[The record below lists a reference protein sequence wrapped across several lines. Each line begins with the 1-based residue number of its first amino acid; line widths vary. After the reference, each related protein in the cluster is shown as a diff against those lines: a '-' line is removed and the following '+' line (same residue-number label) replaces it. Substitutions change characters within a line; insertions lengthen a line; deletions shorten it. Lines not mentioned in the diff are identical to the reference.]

1 MKTYKT
7 ITLEQAGELSL
18 NSLVQN
24 YNDAIETIW
33 YLQNKLN
40 EQMQEN
46 EQLWMAYEEIS
57 GKCLKRWRS
66 VISH

>member
-33 YLQNKLN
+33 HLQNKLS

-46 EQLWMAYEEIS
+46 EQLWMAYKKIS
-57 GKCLKRWRS
+57 DELYG
-66 VISH
+66 

>member
-18 NSLVQN
+18 NILVQN

-33 YLQNKLN
+33 YLQNKLS

-46 EQLWMAYEEIS
+46 EQLWKAYEEIS
-57 GKCLKRWRS
+57 DELYG
-66 VISH
+66 

>member
-18 NSLVQN
+18 NILVQN

-33 YLQNKLN
+33 HLQNKLS

-46 EQLWMAYEEIS
+46 EQLWKAYEEIS
-57 GKCLKRWRS
+57 DEFYG
-66 VISH
+66 

>member
-18 NSLVQN
+18 NILVQN

-33 YLQNKLN
+33 HLQNKLS

-46 EQLWMAYEEIS
+46 EQLWMAYKKIS
-57 GKCLKRWRS
+57 DELYG
-66 VISH
+66 

>member
-33 YLQNKLN
+33 YLQNKLS

-46 EQLWMAYEEIS
+46 EQLWMAYEKIS
-57 GKCLKRWRS
+57 DELCG
-66 VISH
+66 

>member
-33 YLQNKLN
+33 HLQNKLR

-46 EQLWMAYEEIS
+46 EQLWKAYEEIS
-57 GKCLKRWRS
+57 DELYG
-66 VISH
+66 

>member
-18 NSLVQN
+18 NILVQN

-33 YLQNKLN
+33 HLQNKLS

-46 EQLWMAYEEIS
+46 EQLWKAYEEIS
-57 GKCLKRWRS
+57 DELYG
-66 VISH
+66 

>member
-7 ITLEQAGELSL
+7 ITLEQAEELSL

-57 GKCLKRWRS
+57 DELYG
-66 VISH
+66 

>member
-33 YLQNKLN
+33 YLQNKLS

-46 EQLWMAYEEIS
+46 EQLWKAYEEIS
-57 GKCLKRWRS
+57 DELYG
-66 VISH
+66 

>member
-33 YLQNKLN
+33 HLQNKLS

-46 EQLWMAYEEIS
+46 EQLWKAYEEIS
-57 GKCLKRWRS
+57 DELYG
-66 VISH
+66 

>member
-1 MKTYKT
+1 MRTYKT

-33 YLQNKLN
+33 YLQNKLS

-57 GKCLKRWRS
+57 DELYG
-66 VISH
+66 

>member
-18 NSLVQN
+18 NILVQN

-33 YLQNKLN
+33 HLQNKLC
-40 EQMQEN
+40 EQMKEN
-46 EQLWMAYEEIS
+46 EQLWKAYEEIS
-57 GKCLKRWRS
+57 DELFG
-66 VISH
+66 

>member
-7 ITLEQAGELSL
+7 IALEQAGELSL

-46 EQLWMAYEEIS
+46 EQLWKAYEEIS
-57 GKCLKRWRS
+57 DELYG
-66 VISH
+66 

>member
-33 YLQNKLN
+33 HLQNKLS

-46 EQLWMAYEEIS
+46 EQLWQAYEEIS
-57 GKCLKRWRS
+57 DELYG
-66 VISH
+66 

>member
-46 EQLWMAYEEIS
+46 EQLWKAYEEIS
-57 GKCLKRWRS
+57 DELYG
-66 VISH
+66 

>member
-24 YNDAIETIW
+24 YNNAIETIW
-33 YLQNKLN
+33 YLQNKLS

-46 EQLWMAYEEIS
+46 EQLWKVYEEIS
-57 GKCLKRWRS
+57 DELYG
-66 VISH
+66 

>member
-18 NSLVQN
+18 NNLVQN

-33 YLQNKLN
+33 HLQSKLS

-46 EQLWMAYEEIS
+46 EQLWKAYEEIS
-57 GKCLKRWRS
+57 DELYG
-66 VISH
+66 

>member
-1 MKTYKT
+1 MNARRIPMKTYKT

-33 YLQNKLN
+33 HLQNKLR

-46 EQLWMAYEEIS
+46 EQLWKAYEEIS
-57 GKCLKRWRS
+57 DELYG
-66 VISH
+66 

>member
-18 NSLVQN
+18 NILVQN

-33 YLQNKLN
+33 HLQNKLS

-46 EQLWMAYEEIS
+46 EQLWKAYEEIS
-57 GKCLKRWRS
+57 DEIYGW
-66 VISH
+66 

>member
-33 YLQNKLN
+33 HLQNKLR

-46 EQLWMAYEEIS
+46 EQLWKAYEEIS
-57 GKCLKRWRS
+57 DALYG
-66 VISH
+66 

>member
-18 NSLVQN
+18 NILVQN

-33 YLQNKLN
+33 HLQNKLS
-40 EQMQEN
+40 EQTQEN
-46 EQLWMAYEEIS
+46 EQLWKAYEEIS
-57 GKCLKRWRS
+57 DELYG
-66 VISH
+66 

>member
-57 GKCLKRWRS
+57 DELYG
-66 VISH
+66 

>member
-33 YLQNKLN
+33 HLQNKLSK
-40 EQMQEN
+40 QMQEN
-46 EQLWMAYEEIS
+46 EQLWKAYEEIS
-57 GKCLKRWRS
+57 DELYG
-66 VISH
+66 

>member
-7 ITLEQAGELSL
+7 ITLEQAGKLSL
-18 NSLVQN
+18 NILVQN

-33 YLQNKLN
+33 HLQNKLS

-46 EQLWMAYEEIS
+46 EQLWKAYEEIS
-57 GKCLKRWRS
+57 DELYG
-66 VISH
+66 

>member
-57 GKCLKRWRS
+57 DEFYG
-66 VISH
+66 

>member
-33 YLQNKLN
+33 HLQNKLS

-46 EQLWMAYEEIS
+46 EQLWKAYEEIS
-57 GKCLKRWRS
+57 DELSG
-66 VISH
+66 

>member
-7 ITLEQAGELSL
+7 ITLEQAGKLSL
-18 NSLVQN
+18 NILVQN

-33 YLQNKLN
+33 YLQNKLS

-46 EQLWMAYEEIS
+46 EQLWKAYEEIS
-57 GKCLKRWRS
+57 DELYG
-66 VISH
+66 

>member
-33 YLQNKLN
+33 HLQNKLS
-40 EQMQEN
+40 EQIQEN
-46 EQLWMAYEEIS
+46 EQLWQAYEEIS
-57 GKCLKRWRS
+57 DELYG
-66 VISH
+66 

>member
-1 MKTYKT
+1 MRTYKT

-33 YLQNKLN
+33 HLQNKLS

-46 EQLWMAYEEIS
+46 EQLWKAYEEIS
-57 GKCLKRWRS
+57 DELYG
-66 VISH
+66 

>member
-33 YLQNKLN
+33 YFQNKLN

-57 GKCLKRWRS
+57 DELYG
-66 VISH
+66 